1 MVALKHM
8 ALWAELRF
16 APTALLLVTVAVC
29 LVRAPDQ
36 PGVNIGFG
44 STTARVV
51 PGDLLLV
58 ALAIVAF
65 TAIARHGLPRSVWLP
80 LAIGG
85 VLCVLVLA
93 TSAPNGATA
102 FVAGAKFVELAAVG
116 LGVVVL
122 LRRRSQ
128 LEAVI
133 VDVLI
138 LFTLAADLYG
148 IERFIVDGGGRQS
161 SFLGEHDFAAL
172 ATLPLVYGLTVVFE
186 QRLAPPRAIA
196 SILVG
201 RSGCVLGAALAS
213 LVGLYL
219 GAGVLVVVTVLRRT
233 ATRRALLIT
242 FATVAIVSAGTLELR
257 SGDLGFLQSW
267 FGKPPSRPGQYAASW
282 SQRLIYAYIGGR
294 IFLAHPIVGT
304 GWARAPPPKTFV
316 AYLPG
321 RRDAG
326 SATSRLATSPRAAA
340 TSSRTDLASDP
351 VPARSGRR
359 GDRPGSLRGARR
371 GEQTGGGVRIGSL
384 FDASG
389 RVDRRPDRSTVGNG
403 TLFGG
408 TPVGMIFWFVAGI
421 AIATPLVLRR
431 AT

>member
-8 ALWAELRF
+8 AVWAELRF

-36 PGVNIGFG
+36 PGVSIGFG
-44 STTARVV
+44 STSARVV

-58 ALAIVAF
+58 ALALVAVA
-65 TAIARHGLPRSVWLP
+65 AIARHGLPRPVWLP
-80 LAIGG
+80 MVIGG
-85 VLCVLVLA
+85 LLCVLVLA

-102 FVAGAKFVELAAVG
+102 FVAGGKFVELAAVG
-116 LGVVVL
+116 LGAVAL

-128 LEAVI
+128 IEAI

-138 LFTLAADLYG
+138 LFTLVADLYG

-186 QRLAPPRAIA
+186 QRAPLPRAIV

-201 RSGCVLGAALAS
+201 GVGCVLGAALAS
-213 LVGLYL
+213 LIGLYL

-242 FATVAIVSAGTLELR
+242 LATVALVSAGTLELR

-267 FGKPPSRPGQYAASW
+267 FGKPASRPGQYAASW

-304 GWARAPPPKTFV
+304 GWYGDLPPKTFV
-316 AYLPG
+316 AYLPAA
-321 RRDAG
+321 RRRFSDQPARYFPSRSSDFIPQQTWDQILYELG
-326 SATSRLATSPRAAA
+326 ALGGAIVLALFATLVAASRRAAA
-340 TSSRTDLASDP
+340 YASDRYSLL
-351 VPARSGRR
+351 PAAWIGGLVGALSG
-359 GDRPGSLRGARR
+359 
-371 GEQTGGGVRIGSL
+371 
-384 FDASG
+384 DA
-389 RVDRRPDRSTVGNG
+389 
-403 TLFGG
+403 LFGG
-408 TPVGMIFWFVAGI
+408 TPVGMIFWFVAGFV
-421 AIATPLVLRR
+421 IATPLVLRR